1 MSKFIIGDQENKDD
15 QLAQAIVNAKDG
27 DIIELQPGTYFT
39 SESPFICTVRQNLT
53 FVGKSSNKDNIKLN
67 CSFTVGAKNIIIFK
81 NLTITF
87 PANGEN
93 TLSAYDGAEV
103 YADNVCINR
112 ETSDNWDTV
121 YGQNATFSFK
131 NSQILTGLKT
141 KAIGLS
147 LDNSQIF
154 ADNTSIQ
161 FLFQRKSKAYLRN
174 SIVTHEFK
182 LRQHSETYFRNLT
195 MVSYEVPHKNDLTVH
210 SGSKFQGQDLV
221 FTSNK
226 PKLRIFKGNFKVNN
240 TNPEPDQLHFK
251 FDDSSKVSVDNQ
263 KPFNEDHQNIKKN
276 K

>member
-1 MSKFIIGDQENKDD
+1 MNKFIVGNQQNKDD
-15 QLAQAIVNAKDG
+15 QLAQAIVDAQDG
-27 DIIELQPGTYFT
+27 DVIELLPGTYFT
-39 SESPFICTVRQNLT
+39 TESPFICTIRRNLT
-53 FVGKSSNKDNIKLN
+53 FIGKSTNKDDIKLN

-103 YADNVCINR
+103 YTDNVCINR
-112 ETSDNWDTV
+112 ETSDNWDTI

-131 NSQILTGLKT
+131 DSQILTGLKT

-161 FLFQRKSKAYLRN
+161 FLFQRKSKAYLKN
-174 SIVTHEFK
+174 SIVTNEFK

-195 MVSYEVPHKNDLTVH
+195 LASYVVPHKNDLTVH
-210 SGSKFQGQDLV
+210 SGSLFQGQDLI
-221 FTSNK
+221 FTS
-226 PKLRIFKGNFKVNN
+226 PEPRLRIFKSTFEVNN
-240 TNPEPDQLHFK
+240 FQPEPSQLHFK
-251 FDDSSKVSVDNQ
+251 FDANSNVLADSK
-263 KPFNEDHQNIKKN
+263 KPFNEDNLNTNDK
-276 K
+276 

>member
-1 MSKFIIGDQENKDD
+1 MNKFIVGNQQNKDD
-15 QLAQAIVNAKDG
+15 QLAQAIVDAQDG
-27 DIIELQPGTYFT
+27 DVIELLPGTYFT
-39 SESPFICTVRQNLT
+39 TESPFICTIRRNLT
-53 FVGKSSNKDNIKLN
+53 FIGKSTNKDDIKLN

-103 YADNVCINR
+103 YTDNVCINR
-112 ETSDNWDTV
+112 ETSDNWDTI

-131 NSQILTGLKT
+131 DSQILTGLKT

-161 FLFQRKSKAYLRN
+161 FLFQRKSKAYLKN
-174 SIVTHEFK
+174 SIVTNEFK

-195 MVSYEVPHKNDLTVH
+195 LASYVVPHKNDLTVH
-210 SGSKFQGQDLV
+210 SGSLFQGQDLI
-221 FTSNK
+221 FTS
-226 PKLRIFKGNFKVNN
+226 PEPRLRIFKSTFEVTNFQ
-240 TNPEPDQLHFK
+240 PEPSQLHFK
-251 FDDSSKVSVDNQ
+251 FDASSKVLADSK
-263 KPFNEDHQNIKKN
+263 KPSNEDNLNTNGK
-276 K
+276 